1 MVVTAS
7 PPKKAIVCGLISSRL
22 LSCRP
27 SLYCCFVTTA
37 MEKKVL
43 EKIGTISD
51 YTLAA
56 SAQVKVLPKKN
67 PYVYFRLKDALM
79 DRRPAKQG
87 KSEWT
92 GRHAWAWRKLYG
104 RGFEIF

>member
-1 MVVTAS
+1 MVVIAS
-7 PPKKAIVCGLISSRL
+7 PPKSDSCGLISSRI
-22 LSCRP
+22 LSCKP
-27 SLYCCFVTTA
+27 SLYYCFVTTA
-37 MEKKVL
+37 MEKIKFWR
-43 EKIGTISD
+43 KGTISD

-87 KSEWT
+87 KSKWT
-92 GRHAWAWRKLYG
+92 GRHEWA
-104 RGFEIF
+104 